1 MADFVSP
8 SGPPPPKVPEGYKAQ
23 WNEQYKEWYDFRPIP
38 LLQPASTTILTQNDH
53 HPDTALIGSM

>member
-23 WNEQYKEWYDFRPIP
+23 WNEQYKEWYERHNQSRPSP
-38 LLQPASTTILTQNDH
+38 LLQLTSTTTLAQH
-53 HPDTALIGSM
+53 YR